1 MTYKAF
7 TLEGTRDM
15 QTILRD
21 LRYGIRMLAKSP
33 VFTVVAVLSLGL
45 GIGAN
50 TTVFSLMDAVMLRSL
65 PLQNPE
71 QIVDIATVV
80 EGTEPHT
87 DFSYSLYKG
96 LRDNNQAL
104 SGVLAYSDTNFGLA
118 AGDQTERIGGEYVS
132 ANYFSV
138 LGVQPTIGSTFS
150 ASDEQL
156 GAPRA
161 AVISDALWSKFL
173 NRDPSVLQKTITL
186 NGRTFSVVGVA
197 PRGFSGLL
205 RGIKTDVWVSLP
217 QMAGLSNNP
226 ELMTS
231 PNISWMNLAGRLK
244 PGTSIQQAQAQLS
257 SVLPGVSEEAKKSG
271 KWGVALK
278 ESAGGNDAYVA
289 ELARPLTLL
298 FIAVVLILAIACAN
312 VASLLLA
319 RAKSRGKEIGIRLAL
334 GASRRRIVFQLLTE
348 SMLLSL
354 AGGAL
359 GLLIAFWTS
368 DLASNLRT
376 RAAGEVTLD
385 VGPNARILLFTLAA
399 SVLTVLLFGVL
410 PALRASRVDLVPV
423 LKDGT
428 TTPVFRRGP
437 SLHSLMVVT
446 QVTLS
451 LILLAAGGLFLRSLW
466 KLQAIEKGFTGEN
479 VLAMSLNMGLQGYDA
494 KRGAQFY
501 TAALDRLSSAPGIQ
515 SVSLASALPVSIGGS
530 RMDLAPNSTKPALD
544 TKVAIEIIATA
555 PRFFETTG
563 LPLLQGRE
571 FRNIDAEKST
581 KVIIVNETMAKKF
594 WPDRDAVGQ
603 SFHDGQ
609 SAYEVVGVAR
619 DTKYRNLRE
628 APRNT
633 MYQPLAQAYRSNMT
647 LLVRTAGDPE
657 SVAPV
662 VQNELHAI
670 EPALTIY
677 NVRTLLEHVGRS
689 LYVERMETI
698 IFGLLGLLALVLTAI
713 GVYGVVAYSV
723 AQRTRELGIRM
734 ALGAQKMDVLKL
746 ILVKGLVLVAW
757 GSAIGLVASY
767 WLSRLIANQLYG
779 VSPSDP
785 ATLVSVA
792 VLLGAVA
799 LLASYIPARR
809 ATKVDPLIALRYE

>member
-1 MTYKAF
+1 MG
-7 TLEGTRDM
+7 TLLKD
-15 QTILRD
+15 I
-21 LRYGIRMLAKSP
+21 RYGIRMLAKTP
-33 VFTVVAVLSLGL
+33 AFTVVAILSLAL

-65 PLQNPE
+65 PIQNPE

-80 EGTEPHT
+80 SGQEPHT

-104 SGVLAYSDTNFGLA
+104 SGVIAYSDTNFGLA
-118 AGDQTERIGGEYVS
+118 AGDKTERIGGEYVS

-161 AVISDALWSKFL
+161 AVISDALWTKFL

-205 RGIKTDVWVSLP
+205 RGIKTDVWISLP

-257 SVLPGVSEEAKKSG
+257 SVLPGISEEARTSG

-298 FIAVVLILAIACAN
+298 FVAVALILAIACAN

-359 GLLIAFWTS
+359 GLLIAYWTS

-376 RAAGEVTLD
+376 RAAGEVALD
-385 VGPNARILLFTLAA
+385 VAPNARILLFTLAA

-410 PALRASRVDLVPV
+410 PALRASRVDLVPI
-423 LKDGT
+423 LKDAT
-428 TTPVFRRGP
+428 STTPVFRRGP

-501 TAALDRLSSAPGIQ
+501 TAALDRLSSAPGVQ

-544 TKVAIEIIATA
+544 TKVAIEIITST

-563 LPLLQGRE
+563 LPLLRGRE
-571 FRNIDAEKST
+571 FRNIDGEKT
-581 KVIIVNETMAKKF
+581 TPVIIVNETMAKKF
-594 WPDRDAVGQ
+594 WPDRDPVGQ
-603 SFHDGQ
+603 SFNDG
-609 SAYEVVGVAR
+609 AKTY
-619 DTKYRNLRE
+619 
-628 APRNT
+628 
-633 MYQPLAQAYRSNMT
+633 
-647 LLVRTAGDPE
+647 
-657 SVAPV
+657 
-662 VQNELHAI
+662 
-670 EPALTIY
+670 
-677 NVRTLLEHVGRS
+677 
-689 LYVERMETI
+689 
-698 IFGLLGLLALVLTAI
+698 
-713 GVYGVVAYSV
+713 
-723 AQRTRELGIRM
+723 
-734 ALGAQKMDVLKL
+734 
-746 ILVKGLVLVAW
+746 
-757 GSAIGLVASY
+757 
-767 WLSRLIANQLYG
+767 
-779 VSPSDP
+779 
-785 ATLVSVA
+785 
-792 VLLGAVA
+792 
-799 LLASYIPARR
+799 
-809 ATKVDPLIALRYE
+809 

>member
-1 MTYKAF
+1 MG
-7 TLEGTRDM
+7 TLLKD
-15 QTILRD
+15 I
-21 LRYGIRMLAKSP
+21 RYGIRMLAKSP
-33 VFTVVAVLSLGL
+33 AFTVVAVLSLGL

-217 QMAGLSNNP
+217 QRANLSNNP

-257 SVLPGVSEEAKKSG
+257 SVLPGISEEAKKSG
-271 KWGVALK
+271 KWGVALT
-278 ESAGGNDAYVA
+278 ESAGGNNVYVA

-359 GLLIAFWTS
+359 GLLMAFWTS
-368 DLASNLRT
+368 ALTANLRT
-376 RAAGEVTLD
+376 RAAGEVALD
-385 VGPNARILLFTLAA
+385 VSPNARILLFTLVA

-410 PALRASRVDLVPV
+410 PALRASRVDLVPL

-428 TTPVFRRGP
+428 STTPVFRRGP

-501 TAALDRLSSAPGIQ
+501 AAALDRLSSAPGIQ

-544 TKVAIEIIATA
+544 AKVAIEIITAA

-571 FRNIDAEKST
+571 FRNIDAEKT
-581 KVIIVNETMAKKF
+581 TPVIIVNETMAKKF
-594 WPDRDAVGQ
+594 WPDRDPVGQ
-603 SFHDGQ
+603 SFNDGA
-609 SAYEVVGVAR
+609 STYEVVGVAR

-628 APRNT
+628 GPRNT
-633 MYQPLAQAYRSNMT
+633 MYQPLAQSFRSTMT
-647 LLVRTAGDPE
+647 LLVRTAGDPA

>member
-1 MTYKAF
+1 
-7 TLEGTRDM
+7 
-15 QTILRD
+15 
-21 LRYGIRMLAKSP
+21 
-33 VFTVVAVLSLGL
+33 
-45 GIGAN
+45 
-50 TTVFSLMDAVMLRSL
+50 
-65 PLQNPE
+65 
-71 QIVDIATVV
+71 
-80 EGTEPHT
+80 
-87 DFSYSLYKG
+87 
-96 LRDNNQAL
+96 
-104 SGVLAYSDTNFGLA
+104 
-118 AGDQTERIGGEYVS
+118 
-132 ANYFSV
+132 
-138 LGVQPTIGSTFS
+138 VQPAVGSTFS

-186 NGRTFSVVGVA
+186 NGQTFSVVGVA

-205 RGIKTDVWVSLP
+205 RGIKTDVWVTLP
-217 QMAGLSNNP
+217 QMAVMSNNP

-231 PNISWMNLAGRLK
+231 PNISWMNLAGRLR
-244 PGTSIQQAQAQLS
+244 PGTSIQQAQAQLT

-271 KWGVALK
+271 KWGVALT
-278 ESAGGNDAYVA
+278 ESAGGNNVYVA

-298 FIAVVLILAIACAN
+298 FFAVVLILAIACAN
-312 VASLLLA
+312 VANLLLA

-348 SMLLSL
+348 SMLLSV

-359 GLLIAFWTS
+359 GLLMAFWTS
-368 DLASNLRT
+368 ALTANLRT
-376 RAAGEVTLD
+376 RAAGEVALD
-385 VGPNARILLFTLAA
+385 VSPNARILLFTLAA
-399 SVLTVLLFGVL
+399 SVFTVLLFGVL

-428 TTPVFRRGP
+428 SGTPVFRRGP

-501 TAALDRLSSAPGIQ
+501 TAALDRLSSAPGVQ
-515 SVSLASALPVSIGGS
+515 SVTLASALPVSIGGS

-544 TKVAIEIIATA
+544 TKVAIEIITTG

-563 LPLLQGRE
+563 LPLLKGRE

-581 KVIIVNETMAKKF
+581 KVIVVNETMAKKF
-594 WPDRDAVGQ
+594 WPDRDPLGQ
-603 SFHDGQ
+603 NFNDG
-609 SAYEVVGVAR
+609 ATTYEVVGVAR

-633 MYQPLAQAYRSNMT
+633 MYQPLAQSYRSSMT
-647 LLVRTAGDPE
+647 LLVRSAGDPA
-657 SVAPV
+657 SVVPAI
-662 VQNELHAI
+662 QNELRAL
-670 EPALTIY
+670 EPALTIF

-734 ALGAQKMDVLKL
+734 ALGAQKMDVLRL

-757 GSAIGLVASY
+757 GAGIGLMASY

-785 ATLVSVA
+785 VTLISVA
-792 VLLGAVA
+792 VLLAAVA

-809 ATKVDPLIALRYE
+809 ATKVDPLVALRYE